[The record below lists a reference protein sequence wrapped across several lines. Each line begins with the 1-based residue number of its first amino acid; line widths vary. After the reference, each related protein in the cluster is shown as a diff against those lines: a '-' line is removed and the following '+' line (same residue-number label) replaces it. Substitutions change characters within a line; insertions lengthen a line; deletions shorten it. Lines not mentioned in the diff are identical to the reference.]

1 MFGGQYCI
9 GLSQFDVSEGV
20 SLVSLVNVGVGY
32 GLIFK
37 TITNVKLQ
45 RPADKMSAFLFFFAH
60 IAILLSLLTQ

>member
-1 MFGGQYCI
+1 MSGGGQCCI

-37 TITNVKLQ
+37 TITNELL
-45 RPADKMSAFLFFFAH
+45 RPADKMSAFLF
-60 IAILLSLLTQ
+60 SLPI

>member
-1 MFGGQYCI
+1 MSGGQYCI

-45 RPADKMSAFLFFFAH
+45 RPADKMSALFVFFAH